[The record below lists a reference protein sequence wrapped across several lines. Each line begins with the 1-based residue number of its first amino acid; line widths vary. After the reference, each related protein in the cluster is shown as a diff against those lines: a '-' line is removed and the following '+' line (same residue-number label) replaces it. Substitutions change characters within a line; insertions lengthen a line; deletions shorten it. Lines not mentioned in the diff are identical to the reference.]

1 MPYREGRSFRRA
13 ARLYRGHNEERRRAY
28 PALMAVLAMVVAAGL
43 VLVLVPQARTLLSS
57 SSSPADPCV
66 GPTATASATAVPAVT
81 ATAAII

>member
-57 SSSPADPCV
+57 SSSPADHCV
-66 GPTATASATAVPAVT
+66 GPTA
-81 ATAAII
+81 